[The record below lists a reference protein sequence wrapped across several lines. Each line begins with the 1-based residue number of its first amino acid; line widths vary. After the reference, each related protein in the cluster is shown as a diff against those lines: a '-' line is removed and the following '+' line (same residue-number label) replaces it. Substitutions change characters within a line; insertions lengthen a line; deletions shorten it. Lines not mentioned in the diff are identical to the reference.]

1 MSADAA
7 WFGRP
12 NVFEIDLGVVA
23 ANTRRLRRQLGAQT
37 HFIATLKSH
46 AYGYGV
52 LPAARTVLAAGADAL
67 SMSNLDEAILLRE
80 AGIDVPILV
89 YAGIPLD
96 RDVVQAFQSYGLM
109 PSLHDEEAIAAFM
122 RWSTRRSPVAV
133 KIEVGAE
140 RLGLLAEQAV
150 QPIAELARHPNA
162 DLRLVHCHPNFRA
175 VDGDSASLRWQFSR
189 FTSLLAQLKAAGIE
203 IPLRAMASSKVL
215 QKSGTDM
222 LLNAVDPGAALFA
235 ADDSGQYPL
244 RSLSTRLIQAR
255 AVVRNQYLDEAVF
268 PIRPGMR
275 LGVIP
280 IGYSDGFAHLHCGSV
295 LVRGQRAA
303 IVSAPSLEYS
313 RIDLTDIAQAEV
325 GDEVIIIGSQ
335 QGATITPQEV
345 MQHQHA
351 ARTQDLV
358 LFIGNS
364 IRRVYRAES

>member
-1 MSADAA
+1 MSTDAT

-12 NVFEIDLGVVA
+12 NVFEIDLGVIA
-23 ANTRRLRRQLGAQT
+23 ANTRRLRQQIGAQT

-46 AYGYGV
+46 AYGYGT

-67 SMSNLDEAILLRE
+67 SMSNLDEAIMLRE

-109 PSLHDEEAIAAFM
+109 PSLQDEEAIAAFM
-122 RWSTRRSPVAV
+122 RWSSRRSPVAV
-133 KIEVGAE
+133 KIEVGSE

-150 QPIAELARHPNA
+150 QPIQELARHPHA
-162 DLRLVHCHPNFRA
+162 DLRLIHCHPNFRA
-175 VDGDSASLRWQFSR
+175 VPGDSASLRWQYKR
-189 FTSLLAQLKAAGIE
+189 FMGLLAQLKTAGID

-215 QKSGTDM
+215 QQSGTDM
-222 LLNAVDPGAALFA
+222 LLNAVDPGAALFG
-235 ADDSGQYPL
+235 ADDAGRYPL

-255 AVVRNQYLDEAVF
+255 AVVRDQYLDEAVF

-295 LVRGQRAA
+295 LVRGRRAP
-303 IVSAPSLEYS
+303 ILSAPSLEYS
-313 RIDLTDIAQAEV
+313 RIDLSDIPQAAV
-325 GDEVIIIGSQ
+325 GDEVMIIGSQ
-335 QGATITPQEV
+335 NDAAITPQEV

-351 ARTQDLV
+351 ARTHDLV
-358 LFIGNS
+358 LVIGNS
-364 IRRVYRAES
+364 IRRVYRPES